1 MCGAGPRWGSIT
13 LQSGSSSPVSSNTMT
28 PLQSR
33 LQPCSGTDATIFA
46 ASRSVSPADGQG
58 GWCWHNIEVPQ
69 VGIGVVY
76 VALLMF
82 SDARYYGQRHISVH
96 VTGQFGDNPL
106 FV

>member
-1 MCGAGPRWGSIT
+1 VGRG
-13 LQSGSSSPVSSNTMT
+13 VS
-28 PLQSR
+28 
-33 LQPCSGTDATIFA
+33 
-46 ASRSVSPADGQG
+46 
-58 GWCWHNIEVPQ
+58 
-69 VGIGVVY
+69 